1 LHIRTVSEERNNRT
15 PQGKGYYT
23 QSSAIKQLPMQG
35 FPLTQKRLLSMPQAR
50 QHKWIKKWLEG
61 IYYNILNG
69 QTDLS
74 TLPGLMKQYQLI
86 ASWIGI
92 QHSSENIDK
101 NSKKSWL
108 ECISNLVHIHQQKTN
123 IGRHENDFLPNV
135 RVGDITS
142 TAVWTP
148 KCNYGVA
155 LDNIRSAFNVGSIF
169 RTTDGAGL
177 AFLIL
182 GGHTPGKENLQVK
195 KTSMKTTDWIPGI
208 HAAALK
214 DSLTEYRQKGY
225 PIIGIETTEN
235 AKPYHLFQW
244 PEKAI
249 IVFGNEE
256 YGISNE
262 VLLLCDEF
270 VHIPMFGFKNSI
282 NIANAY
288 AVIAFNI
295 AAQFN

>member
-1 LHIRTVSEERNNRT
+1 
-15 PQGKGYYT
+15 
-23 QSSAIKQLPMQG
+23 MQG

-61 IYYNILNG
+61 IYYNILNE
-69 QTDLS
+69 QVDLN
-74 TLPGLMKQYQLI
+74 TLPDLLKQYQLV
-86 ASWIGI
+86 ASWMGI
-92 QHSSENIDK
+92 QYSGDNFDL
-101 NSKKSWL
+101 NNKKSWL
-108 ECISNLVHIHQQKTN
+108 ERISDLVHTHQQKTN

-135 RVGDITS
+135 KVGDITP
-142 TAVWTP
+142 TADWSP

-182 GGHTPGKENLQVK
+182 GGYTPGKENLQVR
-195 KTSMKTTDWIPGI
+195 KTSMKTTDWVPGI
-208 HAAALK
+208 QAANLK
-214 DSLTEYRQKGY
+214 DCLIRYRQNGY
-225 PIIGIETTEN
+225 PIIGIETAEK
-235 AKPYHLFQW
+235 AKPYHLYQW

-270 VHIPMFGFKNSI
+270 VDIPMFGFKNSI

-288 AVIAFNI
+288 AIIAFNI